1 MTGDNVVGRI
11 VCLTDAAGQ
20 DMALGVIEHWLP
32 GKAKMTIR
40 APQLDIQRV
49 RCLTI
54 GDVRIEPDVGGSR

>member
-1 MTGDNVVGRI
+1 MTEGNVAGRI

-20 DMALGVIEHWLP
+20 DMALGVIEHWQP

-40 APQLDIQRV
+40 APQLDIRRV

-54 GDVRIEPDVGGSR
+54 GDARIEPGVGGSR